1 MSNANFTP
9 TLGKYKDL
17 HPFRYWCQ
25 KVLPLVYDDSL
36 SYYELLCKVV
46 DYLNKTMEDIDTLH
60 GDVTNLHKAY
70 VELQGYVNNYF
81 NNLDVQNEINNKLDA
96 MLKDGSLTT
105 AIVTALLPMQP
116 KITNSTQAYTEIANT
131 ANTYVNRNDFV
142 YGYKHAAFR
151 KNVEKV
157 DNKYEINC
165 STFVMLLLLGV
176 TFNNSKYNGKNNIMN
191 SFLFE
196 NQDIKDFYSS
206 GDDADDTTWK
216 FSGQLCEWLYDRG
229 YCFKPKSV
237 NELKTGDI
245 LFYNL
250 EGGGTDP
257 SFFGI
262 NHSAVFSCVN
272 NDAVYTVWEV
282 GTVPKIAKYLTP
294 YFNQLVM
301 AARLPYSNYTLPVDN
316 VGASTKNTI
325 ENFTGTT
332 TCTPVNGFKKDRQYT
347 LIISIDY
354 DYNKN
359 SGKTSIYPGV
369 SDSNNT
375 SLASD
380 YGETGYRNL
389 FILPFVPVV
398 DTDFIY
404 INSRSSVGG
413 LPTTGTL
420 NWYNVIEGFNTYPRK
435 YYPALKTPVCN
446 KDISYRRT
454 KFANIISLKIDSP
467 TLNTLVNY
475 GSINNLY
482 LPLVNNPL
490 SAIAIST
497 SEGAIPCCV
506 YISSEGKILYR
517 VKTDLTDVTA
527 IYAHGVFGND
537 NIEE

>member
-1 MSNANFTP
+1 MSMENLGPYSNFHE
-9 TLGKYKDL
+9 LNQDWFLNEFNKLIEQWKAMQKNFDNLQDAFNDL
-17 HPFRYWCQ
+17 
-25 KVLPLVYDDSL
+25 K
-36 SYYELLCKVV
+36 
-46 DYLNKTMEDIDTLH
+46 N
-60 GDVTNLHKAY
+60 Y
-70 VELQGYVNNYF
+70 VQNYF
-81 NNLDVQNEINNKLDA
+81 KNLDVQEEINNKLDS
-96 MLKDGSLTT
+96 MLRDGSLAS

-142 YGYKHAAFR
+142 YGYKHSAFR
-151 KNVEKV
+151 NNVEKV
-157 DNKYEINC
+157 NNKYEINC

-191 SFLFE
+191 NLLFA

-206 GDDADDTTWK
+206 GDENDDTTWK

-229 YCFKPKSV
+229 YCFKPRSV

-257 SFFGI
+257 AFFGI

-272 NDAVYTVWEV
+272 NDAIYTVWEV
-282 GTVPKIAKYLTP
+282 GTVPKIAKYPTN

-301 AARLPYSNYTLPVDN
+301 AARLPYSNYTLPIDN
-316 VGASTKNTI
+316 IGASTKNTI
-325 ENFTGTT
+325 NNFTGTT

-354 DYNKN
+354 DYNK
-359 SGKTSIYPGV
+359 SIGKTSIYPGV

-389 FILPFVPVV
+389 FIIPFVPVV
-398 DTDFIY
+398 DSEFIY
-404 INSRSSVGG
+404 INSRSSVGN
-413 LPTTGTL
+413 LPITGKL

-435 YYPALKTPVCN
+435 YYPSLKTPVSDKN
-446 KDISYRRT
+446 ISYRRT
-454 KFANIISLKIDSP
+454 KFANIISLKIDNPS
-467 TLNTLVNY
+467 LNTLVNY

-482 LPLVNNPL
+482 LPLDNNPL
-490 SAIAIST
+490 SAIAISE

-506 YISSEGKILYR
+506 YITNEGRILYR
-517 VKTDLTDVTA
+517 IKTDLSDITT
-527 IYAHGVFGND
+527 IYAHGTFGND

>member
-1 MSNANFTP
+1 MSE
-9 TLGKYKDL
+9 LR
-17 HPFRYWCQ
+17 PFRFWCQ

-36 SYYELLCKVV
+36 SYYEILCKVV
-46 DYLNKTMEDIDTLH
+46 EYLNNVINDVNNL
-60 GDVTNLHKAY
+60 GNDVTELENKFTELKKY
-70 VELQGYVNNYF
+70 VDNYF
-81 NNLDVQNEINNKLDA
+81 ANLDIQNEINNKLDA

-105 AIVTALLPMQP
+105 AIITALLPMQP

-151 KNVEKV
+151 NNVETV
-157 DNKYEINC
+157 NNKYEINC

-191 SFLFE
+191 NLLFA

-206 GDDADDTTWK
+206 GDENDDTTLK

-229 YCFKPKSV
+229 YCFKPRSV

-257 SFFGI
+257 AFFGI

-272 NDAVYTVWEV
+272 NDAIYTVWEV
-282 GTVPKIAKYLTP
+282 GTVPKIAKYPTN
-294 YFNQLVM
+294 YFDQLVM
-301 AARLPYSNYTLPVDN
+301 AARLPYSNYTLPIDN
-316 VGASTKNTI
+316 IGASTKNTI
-325 ENFTGTT
+325 NNFTGTT
-332 TCTPVNGFKKDRQYT
+332 TCTPVNGFKKDKQYT

-359 SGKTSIYPGV
+359 SGKASVYPGV

-389 FILPFVPVV
+389 FIIPFVPVV
-398 DTDFIY
+398 DTNFIY

-413 LPTTGTL
+413 LPTTGKL

-435 YYPALKTPVCN
+435 YYPSLKTPVSDKN
-446 KDISYRRT
+446 ISYRRT
-454 KFANIISLKIDSP
+454 KFANIISLKINNP

-482 LPLVNNPL
+482 LPLDYNPL

-497 SEGAIPCCV
+497 SNGAFPCCV
-506 YISSEGKILYR
+506 YITDEGRILYR
-517 VKTDLTDVTA
+517 VKTDLTDITA
-527 IYAHGVFGND
+527 IYAHGTFGND